1 MPAPN
6 PITANPIAAYPI
18 VITQPASASGHP
30 LAGSVFDRQFWEGD
44 TSWMVLADVGK
55 IVIIY
60 LLLRIALHRLIDK
73 VLMPALAH
81 GEGHIDP
88 AQVSRIKTLA
98 GLVKS
103 SFNYILNF
111 VFGIMF
117 LRALRLDPIPLL
129 TTASVAGLAVGF
141 GAQKLVKDMISGFFI
156 LLENQYGIG
165 DYVTI
170 GTVTG
175 TIEEIGLRTTRIR
188 DDSGKL
194 YILSN
199 GDITQVC
206 NQSRGAVSSF
216 IEIGVTSSADIA
228 HVTEIINQA
237 GEDLA
242 REQPDLG
249 LAKPP
254 NVDGLGAMDATKL
267 TLRVSCPVLA
277 PTHLT
282 SAQIALRGLIH
293 QRLADAGI

>member
-6 PITANPIAAYPI
+6 TPTAETA
-18 VITQPASASGHP
+18 HP
-30 LAGSVFDRQFWEGD
+30 LAGSVFDREFWEGD
-44 TSWMVLADVGK
+44 TSWMVLADIAK

-60 LLLRIALHRLIDK
+60 LLLRVALHRLIDK

-81 GEGHIDP
+81 GEKRIDP
-88 AQVSRIKTLA
+88 AQASRIKTLA

-103 SFNYILNF
+103 SLHYILNF

-165 DYVTI
+165 DYITI

-175 TIEEIGLRTTRIR
+175 TVEEIGLRTTRLR
-188 DDSGKL
+188 DDTGKL

-199 GDITQVC
+199 GDISQVC
-206 NQSRGAVSSF
+206 NQSRGAVASF
-216 IEIGVTSSADIA
+216 IEIGVAPTADVA
-228 HVTEIINQA
+228 QVTGIINGA
-237 GEDLA
+237 GAELV

-249 LAKPP
+249 LATPP
-254 NVDGLGAMDATKL
+254 TVQGLGAMDAAKL
-267 TLRVSCPVLA
+267 TLRVSCPVTA
-277 PTHLT
+277 PARLT
-282 SAQIALRGLIH
+282 GAQIALRGLIH
-293 QRLADAGI
+293 QHLAEAGIGLA